1 MAPSPYSTIGKP
13 FLSVSV
19 VSYAASLVPYW
30 KQWILLAIL
39 FANLLK
45 RCFKFLRTSLIP
57 TSVLAGIFILLIST
71 VFKAIAGYNMFDSAI
86 FNNNGTDVLE
96 IITYHCLA
104 IGFIA
109 QALKISDKKFTK
121 IRSKEIF
128 DSGVSTVATYLLQAV
143 LGFGITLFI
152 SYVIMPSLFPASGIL
167 LPFGYGQGTGQALNF
182 GKAYQKLTE
191 GEFQGA
197 NFGLSI
203 AALGFLSASV
213 GGVVYLNIFKKRHNL
228 LHLANEETIHTDVVQ
243 EKNEL
248 PMQSSVDNLS
258 IQLALIALVYAI
270 SYAAMYGLS
279 ALIPSMQATIYGFN
293 FLFGVL
299 FAALIKL
306 ILKGLNKAKVVKKQ
320 YQNNFLLTR
329 IGNAFFD
336 IMIVAGIAA
345 IDLFTIKDYWH
356 ILLVLGLVGLI
367 STFLYNRLVAKKLFY
382 EYRNEQFLAMYG
394 MLTGTASTG
403 IMLLRE
409 VDPDYKTPAADNLVY
424 QSLPAI
430 VFGFPM
436 MLLAN
441 LAPKQP
447 LLTFGIL
454 CGFFLVMNIILF
466 RKFIFRRRKKKLD

>member
-1 MAPSPYSTIGKP
+1 MNFWDFSSWGLFTIIAVLL
-13 FLSVSV
+13 LSI
-19 VSYAASLVPYW
+19 LV
-30 KQWILLAIL
+30 
-39 FANLLK
+39 ANLLK
-45 RCFKFLRTSLIP
+45 RSFKFMKATLIP
-57 TSVLAGIFILLIST
+57 TSVLAGLILLIIST
-71 VFKAIAGYNMFDSAI
+71 IYKAITGENMFDTAI
-86 FNNNGTDVLE
+86 FNNNGMDVLE
-96 IITYHCLA
+96 VITYHCLA

-109 QALKISDKKFTK
+109 QALKISDKKMTK
-121 IRSKEIF
+121 QRSIEIF
-128 DSGVSTVATYLLQAV
+128 DSGVTTVATYLLQAV
-143 LGFGITLFI
+143 LGFGITLFV
-152 SYVIMPSLFPASGIL
+152 SALIMPSLFPASGVL

-182 GKAYQKLTE
+182 GTVYEERLGFE
-191 GEFQGA
+191 GGA

-203 AALGFLSASV
+203 AALGFLSASI
-213 GGVVYLNIFKKRHNL
+213 GGVIYLNIFKKRHNL
-228 LHLANEETIHTDVVQ
+228 LHVTSEEGIHTEAVQ
-243 EKNEL
+243 QSNEL
-248 PMQSSVDNLS
+248 PMQSSIDNLS
-258 IQLALIALVYAI
+258 IQLALVALVYAI
-270 SYAAMYGLS
+270 SYATMYGLS
-279 ALIPSMQATIYGFN
+279 ALTPPDFQATIYGFN

-409 VDPDYKTPAADNLVY
+409 VDPYYKTPAADNLVY

>member
-1 MAPSPYSTIGKP
+1 MNFWDFSSWGLFTIIAVLL
-13 FLSVSV
+13 LSI
-19 VSYAASLVPYW
+19 LV
-30 KQWILLAIL
+30 
-39 FANLLK
+39 ANLLK
-45 RCFKFLRTSLIP
+45 RSFKFMKATLIP
-57 TSVLAGIFILLIST
+57 TSVLAGLILLIIST
-71 VFKAIAGYNMFDSAI
+71 IYKAITGENMFDTAI
-86 FNNNGTDVLE
+86 FNNNGMDVLE
-96 IITYHCLA
+96 VITYHCLA

-109 QALKISDKKFTK
+109 QALKISDKKMTK
-121 IRSKEIF
+121 QRSIEIF
-128 DSGVSTVATYLLQAV
+128 DSGVTTVATYLLQAV
-143 LGFGITLFI
+143 LGFGITLFV
-152 SYVIMPSLFPASGIL
+152 SALIMPSLFPASGVL
-167 LPFGYGQGTGQALNF
+167 LPFGFGQGTGQALNF
-182 GKAYQKLTE
+182 GTIYESLGFE
-191 GEFQGA
+191 GGA
-197 NFGLSI
+197 NFGLSV
-203 AALGFLSASV
+203 AALGLLSASI
-213 GGVVYLNIFKKRHNL
+213 GGVIYLNIFKKRHNL
-228 LHLANEETIHTDVVQ
+228 LHVTNEEGIHTEAVQ
-243 EKNEL
+243 QSNEL
-248 PMQSSVDNLS
+248 PMQSSIDNLS
-258 IQLALIALVYAI
+258 IQLALVALVYAI